1 MQSLAKTRLEY
12 LLVTEI
18 KILDEDDNVIDEMPN
33 LPFSLQP
40 GAIFEFTKLLV
51 GKPQAEAFSFIIVDP
66 NRNNEKDSSR
76 GRRLKPTKIKAVL
89 NTAVKNHIQ
98 QMKDDFSVKGNSSP
112 I

>member
-40 GAIFEFTKLLV
+40 GAIFEYTKLLV
-51 GKPQAEAFSFIIVDP
+51 GKP
-66 NRNNEKDSSR
+66 
-76 GRRLKPTKIKAVL
+76 
-89 NTAVKNHIQ
+89 
-98 QMKDDFSVKGNSSP
+98 
-112 I
+112 